1 MTANLTRTIR
11 LWLYSLLLGLGVA
24 GALIGS
30 ASVADASPLSAHQ
43 GLLAPREP
51 SKSLLPANSLL
62 SSCHE
67 GDAGTACNSLALQAI
82 GHARQVLEKMG
93 GMNFSMAAYEKLT
106 IAEQLFVTVNLERTQ
121 RGLAPA
127 VVLTRSLDKIAQAGA
142 KAGQDPSVS
151 AVPRRLPGGGRTASI
166 GANWAGGWV
175 NALGSDYGWMYDD
188 GPGGTNL
195 DCTTA
200 RSAECWGHR
209 NIILGTFASYSVC
222 GGSSSELAM
231 GAGHTTVLARYGE
244 SDTELLAGV
253 CGPTPTDTVL
263 TWTRAKQL
271 LGIK

>member
-11 LWLYSLLLGLGVA
+11 WRLYSLLLGLGVA
-24 GALIGS
+24 GILIGS
-30 ASVADASPLSAHQ
+30 ATAADASPLPPHQ

-51 SKSLLPANSLL
+51 SQSLLPANSLL
-62 SSCHE
+62 SSCHQ
-67 GDAGTACNSLALQAI
+67 GDAGTACS
-82 GHARQVLEKMG
+82 ARLKKMG
-93 GMNFSMAAYEKLT
+93 GMTFSMAAYEKLT
-106 IAEQLFVTVNLERTQ
+106 PAEQLFVTVNLERTQ

-200 RSAECWGHR
+200 RSAQCWGHR

-231 GAGHTTVLARYGE
+231 GAGHTTGLARYGE

>member
-11 LWLYSLLLGLGVA
+11 LWLYFLLLGPGVA
-24 GALIGS
+24 GTLIGS
-30 ASVADASPLSAHQ
+30 ATVADASPLSAHG

-51 SKSLLPANSLL
+51 SQSLLPANSLL

-67 GDAGTACNSLALQAI
+67 GDAGTDSNSLALQAI

-93 GMNFSMAAYEKLT
+93 GMTFSMAAYEKLT
-106 IAEQLFVTVNLERTQ
+106 PAEQIFVTVNLERNQ

-142 KAGQDPSVS
+142 QAGQDPSLG
-151 AVPRRLPGGGRTASI
+151 AVARRLPGGGQTASL
-166 GANWAGGWV
+166 GANWAGGWI

-200 RSAECWGHR
+200 RSAQCWGHR
-209 NIILGTFASYSVC
+209 NIILGTFASHSAC
-222 GGSSSELAM
+222 GGSSSEMAI
-231 GAGHTTVLARYGE
+231 GAGHTTR
-244 SDTELLAGV
+244 
-253 CGPTPTDTVL
+253 
-263 TWTRAKQL
+263 
-271 LGIK
+271 LG